1 MGWRLGPVLAVLLRI
16 PPLCCAA
23 SRVCFP
29 SCGRGPSH
37 GFQRERVR
45 GRETPQVH
53 TRPSLLVLS
62 QSLEVVHGYKFYI
75 GNHLPSLFL
84 KSAFYRYV
92 DSDVGGILYQSYSQ
106 IVTGDLAPSPYSQIW
121 NLMWPLSLCFFL
133 SLLCLSVF
141 LLLCV
146 SVCLFLPVSLSLSL
160 SLSVSL
166 CLCVCVLLGIWGKG
180 TLVWRKIS
188 SSWRFFSSLFLESLL
203 PHLPSFLGSHTCLV
217 ALSCCLLPIIIFFF
231 IFFYFLGDFLTPAF
245 RSFYSVA
252 FLMCLL
258 LFITFLKFFLI
269 L

>member
-1 MGWRLGPVLAVLLRI
+1 MGWRLGPALAVLLRI

-29 SCGRGPSH
+29 SCGRGLSH

-84 KSAFYRYV
+84 KSAFYCYV

-106 IVTGDLAPSPYSQIW
+106 IVMGDLAPSPYSQIW

-146 SVCLFLPVSLSLSL
+146 SVRLFLPVSLSLSVSFCV
-160 SLSVSL
+160 SLS
-166 CLCVCVLLGIWGKG
+166 LCVCSVGHLGEGHFSLEEDFQFLEIFLVSSWRVSSLIYPLSLGL
-180 TLVWRKIS
+180 TLVWWPSPAVFCPLSSFSLFFSTFWEIS
-188 SSWRFFSSLFLESLL
+188 S
-203 PHLPSFLGSHTCLV
+203 PLPSGPSIPLHF
-217 ALSCCLLPIIIFFF
+217 
-231 IFFYFLGDFLTPAF
+231 
-245 RSFYSVA
+245 
-252 FLMCLL
+252 
-258 LFITFLKFFLI
+258 
-269 L
+269 